1 VTLYNENYRMPPM
14 PDGAEQGILR
24 GLYRFR
30 SAPSPRAHRVQLLG
44 SGPMLRAA
52 LRAQEILAEK
62 YDVAADVWS
71 ATSYTLLRREALDC
85 ERFNREHPEET
96 PRVPLVT
103 RILREAEGPVIATS
117 DWLKAVPDQ
126 IARWVPGRFHSLG
139 TDGFGRS
146 DTREAL
152 RRHFRI
158 DAENVVAAALAQLA
172 AVGRIPRRDVA
183 RARAELG
190 LESEH
195 GAEAPHAVGQSV

>member
-1 VTLYNENYRMPPM
+1 MPPR
-14 PDGAEQGILR
+14 PEGVEDGILR

-30 SAPSPRAHRVQLLG
+30 AAPEPRAHRVQLLG
-44 SGPMLRAA
+44 SGPILRSA
-52 LRAQEILAEK
+52 LRAQEILAER

-96 PRVPLVT
+96 PRDPLVS
-103 RILREAEGPVIATS
+103 RLLRDAEGPVIATS
-117 DWLKAVPDQ
+117 DWMKAVPDQ

-139 TDGFGRS
+139 TDGFGKS

-158 DAENVVAAALAQLA
+158 DAENITAAALAQLA
-172 AVGRIPRRDVA
+172 AIGRIPRRDVA
-183 RARAELG
+183 RARDELG
-190 LESEH
+190 LTK
-195 GAEAPHAVGQSV
+195 AR